1 MLLYN
6 TGFFSTSGKINSVL
20 LVFHRMIVSFSL
32 LSCELNPP
40 LLFVLKHGIYWA
52 RAIKCD
58 LTIQHHLVS
67 HTTLCAW
74 PYGKGLQKVHG
85 KYILWKW
92 KNLLMD
98 FKEFFFFALKWT
110 YLFEIS
116 LYFHQAT
123 ANWNHCS
130 LHLLSIHNVT
140 GMASALMHQFKP
152 WDSHYV

>member
-98 FKEFFFFALKWT
+98 FKEFFFFCTEVNIFVWNILVLPSGNSELKP
-110 YLFEIS
+110 LFTTFTEYPQCDRHGKCFNAPI
-116 LYFHQAT
+116 
-123 ANWNHCS
+123 
-130 LHLLSIHNVT
+130 
-140 GMASALMHQFKP
+140 
-152 WDSHYV
+152 

>member
-52 RAIKCD
+52 RAIKCG

-98 FKEFFFFALKWT
+98 FKEFFFLHWSEHICLKYPCTSIRQQRIETTVRYIYWVST
-110 YLFEIS
+110 MW
-116 LYFHQAT
+116 QA
-123 ANWNHCS
+123 WQV
-130 LHLLSIHNVT
+130 L
-140 GMASALMHQFKP
+140 
-152 WDSHYV
+152 

>member
-20 LVFHRMIVSFSL
+20 LVFHCMIVSFSL

-52 RAIKCD
+52 RAIKCG

-98 FKEFFFFALKWT
+98 FKEFFFCTEVNIFVWNILVLPSGNSKLKPLFATFTEYPQCDRHGKC
-110 YLFEIS
+110 FNAPI
-116 LYFHQAT
+116 
-123 ANWNHCS
+123 
-130 LHLLSIHNVT
+130 
-140 GMASALMHQFKP
+140 
-152 WDSHYV
+152 